1 MALGVHSLLPASCWP
16 LLMRCLDRQC
26 GYRLASYVDFEMPG
40 DSASV
45 VAASSSFV
53 ALSLPALSLLQQ
65 TSTL

>member
-1 MALGVHSLLPASCWP
+1 
-16 LLMRCLDRQC
+16 MRCLDRQC